1 MLQTLARTE
10 STEVTIP
17 TAVDQH
23 PAIVYLARLS
33 PGSRRTMRQSLD
45 TIAALVSGGTL
56 NAETMDWSALRYQH
70 THTIRSALA
79 ENYAPATA
87 NKMLAALRG
96 TLKEAWRLG
105 QMDAETYHR
114 AADLETVKGSTLPKG
129 RSLSTGELR
138 ALFKVCCEDSSP
150 AGVRDAALLAVLY
163 GAGLRRSEVV
173 ALDLEH
179 YDTESGAL
187 TVRQGKGRKDRTGYA
202 TNGAKQALAQW
213 LDVRESEK
221 GPLFLPVD
229 KAGNIHHRRL
239 TDQAVLVILAKRA
252 DQAGVANFSPHD
264 LRRTFISD
272 LLDNGADLV
281 TVQQLAGH
289 ANVSTTARYD
299 RRGEKAKQKAA
310 ELLHIPYSI

>member
-1 MLQTLARTE
+1 M
-10 STEVTIP
+10 
-17 TAVDQH
+17 
-23 PAIVYLARLS
+23 
-33 PGSRRTMRQSLD
+33 
-45 TIAALVSGGTL
+45 IAALVSSGTL
-56 NAETMDWSALRYQH
+56 NAETMNWAALRYQH

-79 ENYAPATA
+79 EHYAPATA

-96 TLKEAWRLG
+96 VLKEAWRLG
-105 QMDAETYHR
+105 LMDAETYHR
-114 AADLETVKGSTLPKG
+114 AADLETVRGSTLPKG

-138 ALFKVCCEDSSP
+138 ALIKVCSDDRSP
-150 AGVRDAALLAVLY
+150 AGIRDAAMLAVLY

-173 ALDLEH
+173 ALNLED
-179 YDTESGAL
+179 YDAETGAL

-202 TNGAKQALAQW
+202 TNGAKAALLCW
-213 LDVRESEK
+213 LETRESEP

-252 DQAGVANFSPHD
+252 EQAGVANFSPHD

-289 ANVSTTARYD
+289 ANVSTIARYD
-299 RRGEKAKQKAA
+299 RRGERAKQRAA
-310 ELLHIPYSI
+310 ELLHVPYLS